1 MEKLLK
7 TINLKKNFMVKDKYG
22 MVKIINALRGVSF
35 EINKGETLGIIGES
49 GSGKTTLGKTVI
61 RLIEPD
67 EGRIIFKDIDITH
80 KKENQLRPL
89 RKKFQIIFQNPYKS
103 LNPRMTALEIVME
116 ATDGSKKEK
125 IEKGEYFL
133 NIVGIKKNKFRSF
146 PYQFSGGERQRIA
159 IARSLSTEPEFIV
172 CDEPTSNLDLSI
184 QAQIL
189 NLFMDLK
196 EKFNLTYLFISH
208 DLKVIKF
215 VSDRIGVMYKG
226 KIVEIGKTEE
236 IIKNPENPY
245 VRELFEIEKK
255 QFSI

>member
-1 MEKLLK
+1 MKKILK
-7 TINLKKNFMVKDKYG
+7 AINLKKSFMVKDAYG
-22 MVKIINALRGVSF
+22 MVKEIKALKSVSF
-35 EINKGETLGIIGES
+35 EIDKGETLGIIGES

-67 EGRIIFKDIDITH
+67 EGKIIYNNIDITH

-116 ATDGSKKEK
+116 AIDGNKKEK
-125 IEKGEYFL
+125 IEKGGYFL
-133 NIVGIKKNKFRSF
+133 NTVGIKKNKFRSF

-159 IARSLSTEPEFIV
+159 IARSLSTKPEFIV

-189 NLFMDLK
+189 NLFLDLK

-215 VSDRIGVMYKG
+215 ISDRIGVMFKG
-226 KIVEIGKTEE
+226 EVVEIGKTEE
-236 IIKNPENPY
+236 IIKNPTNPY